1 MSEEDVRKLDGS
13 IKKNSAFVKKL
24 RTMTEAQK
32 EVLSSDFRNL
42 NLSKYIQEAVSWG
55 VKVMLIT
62 NGLPVAPT
70 SSPTCRQQTLLRLN
84 LRLVRVCF

>member
-24 RTMTEAQK
+24 RTMTESQK

-42 NLSKYIQEAVSWG
+42 NLSKYIQEAVS
-55 VKVMLIT
+55 
-62 NGLPVAPT
+62 
-70 SSPTCRQQTLLRLN
+70 
-84 LRLVRVCF
+84 VCVCVF

>member
-1 MSEEDVRKLDGS
+1 MRKLDGS

-42 NLSKYIQEAVSWG
+42 NLSKYIQEAVSG
-55 VKVMLIT
+55 
-62 NGLPVAPT
+62 GGFEADADH
-70 SSPTCRQQTLLRLN
+70 
-84 LRLVRVCF
+84 